1 MTVRFLRN
9 GLNKSDNI
17 KYCCST
23 MATAEWGI
31 IDKHA
36 KFVSCINV
44 EPVVVLF
51 VLGVGILDVPL
62 KY

>member
-1 MTVRFLRN
+1 
-9 GLNKSDNI
+9 
-17 KYCCST
+17 

-31 IDKHA
+31 IDKLA

-51 VLGVGILDVPL
+51 ILGVGILDVPL